1 MQTTHSRI
9 SLGKIGCIVISY
21 YKAMLGGGG
30 GGEGGKGGKGVLS
43 DNDCMQGHNDVRCVL
58 WLELTRPLNSV
69 VGVQPVKTGSRQTG
83 SRPHDTVVVSPHSE
97 LAT

>member
-30 GGEGGKGGKGVLS
+30 GGGGGGGKGGKGGGTL
-43 DNDCMQGHNDVRCVL
+43 
-58 WLELTRPLNSV
+58 
-69 VGVQPVKTGSRQTG
+69 
-83 SRPHDTVVVSPHSE
+83 
-97 LAT
+97 

>member
-21 YKAMLGGGG
+21 YIAMLGGGG
-30 GGEGGKGGKGVLS
+30 GGGGGVLS